1 MAAPEPMA
9 ARNRL
14 PPWHDEVR
22 LANGREILI
31 RPIRPDDAL
40 PIRAGFS
47 LLQPDR
53 IRHRFLQEMR
63 ELTPEMAERLARPDP
78 RSTFVLVAAENLPP
92 GDALVGA
99 VARVAIT
106 QGTRDAEFAILVG
119 QHIAGMGVGRQLML
133 RLVRWARGKK
143 LARVLGRVP
152 EENEPMLA
160 LARSLG
166 FRSEGP
172 ARDGLVRMVLVLESK
187 APA

>member
-1 MAAPEPMA
+1 MA

-22 LANGREILI
+22 LPNGREILI
-31 RPIRPDDAL
+31 RPIRPDDAQ

-53 IRHRFLQEMR
+53 VRHRFLQQMR

-78 RSTFVLVAAENLPP
+78 RSTFVLVAAEKLPP
-92 GDALVGA
+92 GEAVIGA
-99 VARVAIT
+99 IARVAIT
-106 QGTRDAEFAILVG
+106 PGTREAEFAVLVG

-143 LARVLGRVP
+143 VARLYGRVP

-160 LARSLG
+160 LGHSLG
-166 FRSEGP
+166 FRTEGP
-172 ARDGLVRMVLVLESK
+172 LKDGLVRVVLDLDSRPG
-187 APA
+187 A

>member
-1 MAAPEPMA
+1 MA

-14 PPWHDEVR
+14 PPWHDEVK
-22 LANGREILI
+22 LANGRELLI

-63 ELTPEMAERLARPDP
+63 ELSPEMAERLSRPDP
-78 RSTFVLVAAENLPP
+78 KTTFVLVAAENLPP
-92 GDALVGA
+92 GEALVGA
-99 VARVAIT
+99 VSRVAIT

-133 RLVRWARGKK
+133 RLVRWSRGKK
-143 LARVLGRVP
+143 LARLYGKVP

-160 LARSLG
+160 LAKSLG
-166 FRSEGP
+166 FHVEDT
-172 ARDGLVRMVLVLESK
+172 AQTGLVRVVLDLDPK
-187 APA
+187 TPD

>member
-1 MAAPEPMA
+1 MA

-22 LANGREILI
+22 LANGREMLI
-31 RPIRPDDAL
+31 RPIRPDDAM

-47 LLQPDR
+47 LLQPDE
-53 IRHRFLQEMR
+53 IRHRFLREMH

-78 RSTFVLVAAENLPP
+78 RTTFVLVAAENLPP
-92 GDALVGA
+92 GEAVVGA

-106 QGTRDAEFAILVG
+106 PGTRDAEFAILVG

-143 LARVLGRVP
+143 LARLYGKVP
-152 EENEPMLA
+152 EQNEPMLA
-160 LARSLG
+160 LAASLG
-166 FRSEGP
+166 FRNED
-172 ARDGLVRMVLVLESK
+172 ATEEGLVRVVLDLESK

>member
-1 MAAPEPMA
+1 MA

-31 RPIRPDDAL
+31 RPIRPDDAM

-47 LLQPDR
+47 LLQPDEL
-53 IRHRFLQEMR
+53 RHRFLQEMS
-63 ELTPEMAERLARPDP
+63 ELTPEMAERLTRPDP
-78 RSTFVLVAAENLPP
+78 KTTFVLVAAENLPP
-92 GDALVGA
+92 GEALVGA
-99 VARVAIT
+99 VARIAIS

-133 RLVRWARGKK
+133 RLVRWAKGKK
-143 LARVLGRVP
+143 LDRLYGKVP
-152 EENEPMLA
+152 EENQPMLA
-160 LARSLG
+160 LAESLG
-166 FRSEGP
+166 FRSEGAAGQGL
-172 ARDGLVRMVLVLESK
+172 ARVVLDLDSN